1 MAFRT
6 ILANAMLSLALLFCG
21 SAHAQDSLSD
31 MLSRER
37 LGVIEPGAY
46 MAGDNVGFAIQSL
59 GQSLGTKFLMRFQ
72 GAPEVFVLYA
82 DRASMGGRILKYDDG
97 ETAIQVTVW
106 GGVTLYTDAKPGG
119 LPAARTGD
127 APSFALAN
135 ISLNDLQNAAS
146 DEAQRLAYVRK
157 LRLAI
162 AMDWNAIA
170 SDTGLRA
177 LYYDAM
183 QTGVGGIDRFA
194 ASAPGREAMS
204 RRVDAVVILPAVR
217 PTVNMQ
223 GRTLQVTFN
232 PGAGYVGR
240 ASSRAIAR
248 GLMKLFGVR

>member
-21 SAHAQDSLSD
+21 TAHAQDSISD

-37 LGVIEPGAY
+37 LGVIDPGSY
-46 MAGDNVGFAIQSL
+46 VAGDSVGFAIQSL
-59 GQSLGTKFLMRFQ
+59 GPNFLLRFQ
-72 GAPEVFVLYA
+72 NAPEVFVLYA

-106 GGVTLYTDAKPGG
+106 GGITLYTDAKPGG
-119 LPAARTGD
+119 LPAVRTGD
-127 APSFALAN
+127 APPFTLAN
-135 ISLNDLQNAAS
+135 VSLNDIQNAAS

-157 LRLAI
+157 LRLTI

-170 SDTGLRA
+170 GDSGLRA
-177 LYYDAM
+177 VYYDAM
-183 QTGVGGIDRFA
+183 QNAVHGIDRFA
-194 ASAPGREAMS
+194 SSTPGRDAMS
-204 RRVDAVVILPAVR
+204 KRVDTVSIAAAAH
-217 PTVNMQ
+217 PTVNMA

-240 ASSRAIAR
+240 ASSRAIAH
-248 GLMKLFGVR
+248 GLMKLFSVR